1 VRSYSTVNF
10 CQIES
15 ESTISFRELSESG
28 LIARL
33 VIYVM
38 TCSTTVYTS
47 ASQPVG
53 RDPLVGREAFLNVTV
68 FY

>member
-1 VRSYSTVNF
+1 
-10 CQIES
+10 
-15 ESTISFRELSESG
+15 
-28 LIARL
+28 
-33 VIYVM
+33 M